1 MSKKSQ
7 PAVRLSQD
15 EIKALC
21 EQAVGN
27 YIEKHELVKKEHQSR
42 LLYNTKVLLENYR
55 KLKRYIERA
64 TANLEDV
71 IAYNYPDYSLQVLEI
86 LGLRVEDQKSYTI
99 AKGVAMTKI
108 LMNHVERILHEYQ
121 TECENSGNP
130 VMQRRW
136 DVISKMYLEDQKMD
150 TKRLA
155 EKYCVDPRVIQ
166 ADAKQGREDIK
177 ILLFGIE
184 ALVNDMDFQSVY

>member
-1 MSKKSQ
+1 MSKKVQ
-7 PAVRLSQD
+7 PMVRLSQ
-15 EIKALC
+15 EEVRSLC
-21 EQAVGN
+21 EQAVDN
-27 YIEKHELVKKEHQSR
+27 YIEKHEKVKKENQSR

-71 IAYNYPDYSLQVLEI
+71 IAYNYPDYSLQMLEI

-108 LMNHVERILHEYQ
+108 LMNHVERMLSEYK

-130 VMQRRW
+130 VLQRRW
-136 DVISKMYLEDQKMD
+136 DVISKMYLEDEKMD

-184 ALVNDMDFQSVY
+184 ALVNDMDFQSAY

>member
-108 LMNHVERILHEYQ
+108 LMNHVERMLHEYQ

>member
-71 IAYNYPDYSLQVLEI
+71 IAYNYPDYSLQMLEI

-108 LMNHVERILHEYQ
+108 LMNHVERMLHEYK

>member
-1 MSKKSQ
+1 MSKKVQ
-7 PAVRLSQD
+7 PMVRLSQ
-15 EIKALC
+15 EEVRSLC
-21 EQAVGN
+21 EQAVDN
-27 YIEKHELVKKEHQSR
+27 YIEKHEKVKKENQSR
-42 LLYNTKVLLENYR
+42 LLYNTKALLENYR

-71 IAYNYPDYSLQVLEI
+71 IAYNYPDYSLKMLEI

-108 LMNHVERILHEYQ
+108 LMNHVERMLSEYK

-130 VMQRRW
+130 VLQRRW
-136 DVISKMYLEDQKMD
+136 DVISKMYLEDEKMD

-184 ALVNDMDFQSVY
+184 ALVNDMDFRSAY

>member
-1 MSKKSQ
+1 VSKKSQ

-108 LMNHVERILHEYQ
+108 LMNHVERMLHEYQ

>member
-1 MSKKSQ
+1 MSKKVQ
-7 PAVRLSQD
+7 PMVRLSQ
-15 EIKALC
+15 EEVRSLC
-21 EQAVGN
+21 EQAVDN
-27 YIEKHELVKKEHQSR
+27 YIEKHEKVKKENQSR

-71 IAYNYPDYSLQVLEI
+71 IAYNYPDYSLQMLEI

-108 LMNHVERILHEYQ
+108 LMNHVERMLHEYK

>member
-1 MSKKSQ
+1 MSKKVQ
-7 PAVRLSQD
+7 PMVRLSQ
-15 EIKALC
+15 EEVRSLC
-21 EQAVGN
+21 EQAVDN
-27 YIEKHELVKKEHQSR
+27 YIEKHEKVKKENQSR

-71 IAYNYPDYSLQVLEI
+71 IAYNYPDYSLQMLEI

-108 LMNHVERILHEYQ
+108 LMNHVERMIHEYQ
-121 TECENSGNP
+121 TECENSGSP